1 MPILLF
7 AILAWILL
15 WHGIEL
21 WLGRRQ
27 AASIR
32 SHRERVPAAFADSVT
47 LDDHARAAA
56 YGLARLRFGKVSGL
70 IDLAVLVVGLVWG
83 LDVVSRLFCAWMS
96 PGILRSLLILAVL
109 WVAATLAG
117 LPLRA
122 WRELVL
128 EQRFGFNRRAPG
140 LFVRD
145 TLIATLLTAAI
156 GGPILAGILWAMRA
170 LPGPWWLGAWAVLT
184 LAMLVAPTIYVRLV
198 APLFNRFTPLRA
210 EMAAPVEAL
219 LARTGFRS
227 GGLFEMDAS
236 KRSSRGNAFFI
247 GFGPTKRIVLF
258 DTLLDN
264 HPPPEIEAVVAHE
277 LGHFK
282 YRHTLTGM
290 LRGIVGLFF
299 MLAAIGWLARQS
311 WLLPGFGIR
320 HPDPALGLLLAGL
333 VAGSLSPLLELAGNA
348 ISRRH
353 EFQADAFARTTVGVA
368 PMVAALTRLA
378 RDNASTLTP
387 DRLFSLVHDT
397 HPPVPVRVAR
407 LLADAGRA

>member
-1 MPILLF
+1 MPILLV
-7 AILAWILL
+7 AILAWTLL

-32 SHRERVPAAFADSVT
+32 THRDRVPVAFAGSVT
-47 LDDHARAAA
+47 PDDHRRAAA
-56 YGLARLRFGKVSGL
+56 YGLARLRFGEVSGV

-83 LDVVSRLFCAWMS
+83 LDLVSRLFGAWMP

-145 TLIATLLTAAI
+145 TLTATLLTAAI
-156 GGPILAGILWAMRA
+156 GGPIVAGILWAMRA
-170 LPGPWWLGAWAVLT
+170 LPGPWWLGAWAALT
-184 LAMLVAPTIYVRLV
+184 LAMLIAPTIYVRLV

-299 MLAAIGWLARQS
+299 MLAAIGWLARQP

-333 VAGSLSPLLELAGNA
+333 VAGSLSPLLGLAGNA

-387 DRLFSLVHDT
+387 DQLFSLVHDT
-397 HPPVPVRVAR
+397 HPPVPMRVAR
-407 LLADAGRA
+407 LLEDAARA